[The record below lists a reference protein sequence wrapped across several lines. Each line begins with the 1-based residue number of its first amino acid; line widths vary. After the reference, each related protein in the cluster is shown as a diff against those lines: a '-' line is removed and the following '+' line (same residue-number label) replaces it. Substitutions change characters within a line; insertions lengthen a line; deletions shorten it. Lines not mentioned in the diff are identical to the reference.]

1 MSTRIHLVPLAL
13 SVLLGLGACA
23 TQQSMG
29 EQVDDATLQMRVGR
43 ALIADPQTSAME
55 IDVDVV
61 DGVVYLKGD
70 VDSEQEKMQAARVA
84 ANTVGVKEVRN
95 DLQIEGMMPEGEDT
109 RSDIA
114 IRTSVGTRL
123 MADPDTSRMNI
134 DVDVVNGVVY
144 LTGIVETV
152 MVNTSTPIDD
162 ETTDTVFAYSVNTG
176 GDPQKALGVGAAI
189 IRDLEKQMNE
199 DIPIWEHKKYFS
211 RPMLCDGDGQFGVY
225 RRWMRQFFSE
235 EW

>member
-13 SVLLGLGACA
+13 SLLLGLGACA
-23 TQQSMG
+23 TKQSVG

-43 ALIADPQTSAME
+43 ALIADPQTSRFG

-70 VDSEQEKMQAARVA
+70 VDSENEKMQAGRVA
-84 ANTVGVKEVRN
+84 ANTVGVKEVKN
-95 DLQIEGMMPEGEDT
+95 DLQIEGMMPEGEDS

-144 LTGIVETV
+144 LTGIVESEREKKAAERLV
-152 MVNTSTPIDD
+152 RGID
-162 ETTDTVFAYSVNTG
+162 
-176 GDPQKALGVGAAI
+176 GVQDVKNQLEVQTEGKGAAPGGP
-189 IRDLEKQMNE
+189 DEPSKTDKPGGQESQPE
-199 DIPIWEHKKYFS
+199 DMKGSDMDMDDMDHTEDMDE
-211 RPMLCDGDGQFGVY
+211 PMPP
-225 RRWMRQFFSE
+225 E
-235 EW
+235 

>member
-13 SVLLGLGACA
+13 SLLLGLPACA
-23 TQQSMG
+23 SRQSMG

-43 ALIADPQTSAME
+43 ALIADPQTSRME

-70 VDSEQEKMQAARVA
+70 VDSEEEKMQAARVA
-84 ANTVGVKEVRN
+84 ANTVGVKEVKN
-95 DLQIEGMMPEGEDT
+95 DLQIEGMMPEGEDA

-123 MADPDTSRMNI
+123 LADPDTSRMNI

-144 LTGIVETV
+144 LTGIVGSEREKKAAERLVRGVEGVQDVKNELQVQAENQGPAPGGPEEPAKTDEGQKRSQPDEG
-152 MVNTSTPIDD
+152 MQHDMDD
-162 ETTDTVFAYSVNTG
+162 D
-176 GDPQKALGVGAAI
+176 DPDMDMDMDMDESAQP
-189 IRDLEKQMNE
+189 E
-199 DIPIWEHKKYFS
+199 
-211 RPMLCDGDGQFGVY
+211 
-225 RRWMRQFFSE
+225 
-235 EW
+235 